1 LPAEKQ
7 KEHIPQEHP
16 FAMADTA
23 HTSPHKDYTGSKLG
37 MWLFLFT
44 EILLFGGLFL
54 VYSVYRSMY
63 APDFHEA
70 ASGLSTVLGTVN
82 TVILLTSSLTM
93 ALAITALRRGKTRQ
107 SIQLQSATIA
117 LGLIFLV
124 NKYFEWSGHIH
135 EGLYPNAA
143 ELLSRSHGQI
153 LFYGLYYVM
162 TGLHGLHVVAGLV
175 LIGIMLAG
183 TVRQRVTGSDQ
194 IKLENTGLYWHLVD
208 LIWIY
213 LFPLF
218 YLIT

>member
-1 LPAEKQ
+1 MNDIAQ
-7 KEHIPQEHP
+7 
-16 FAMADTA
+16 T
-23 HTSPHKDYTGSKLG
+23 TSPHHDYAGSKLG

-44 EILLFGGLFL
+44 EVLLFGGLFL

-63 APDFHEA
+63 PQDFHSA
-70 ASGLSTVLGTVN
+70 AAGLSTVLGTIN

-93 ALAITALRRGKTRQ
+93 ALSISALRRGENRQ
-107 SIQLQSATIA
+107 SVLLQAATIV
-117 LGLIFLV
+117 LGLVFLV

-135 EGLYPNAA
+135 EGLYPNAP
-143 ELLSRSHGQI
+143 ELLSRSHGEI

-162 TGLHGLHVVAGLV
+162 TGLHGIHVVVGLI
-175 LIGIMLAG
+175 LIGIMSVL
-183 TVRQRVTGSDQ
+183 TKRQRITGADH
-194 IKLENTGLYWHLVD
+194 IKLENAGLYWHLVD